1 MSPTILLTHVYLG
14 QVAAH
19 ILSDMLAG
27 PSSAPSTSICLH
39 RPPDSE
45 RIRIWHELENTGWAT
60 SPWRLRWCSETEIYG
75 CGFRQQGLAAIQATS
90 NSYRQQVT
98 LCVFRMYPYHKEV
111 LKVSLFI
118 TIYTYIYM
126 YVWPH
131 SYCVSGI
138 CFVQTLVKFILV
150 KFTEIQQHG
159 CKRKW
164 QDCNSFNDHP
174 RLVSKLRL
182 SP

>member
-60 SPWRLRWCSETEIYG
+60 SPWRLRRRSETEIYG

-98 LCVFRMYPYHKEV
+98 LCVFRMYHKEV
-111 LKVSLFI
+111 LQVSLFI
-118 TIYTYIYM
+118 TIYTHIHICGRTYIHIHI
-126 YVWPH
+126 YVCMSDH
-131 SYCVSGI
+131 IHIV
-138 CFVQTLVKFILV
+138 
-150 KFTEIQQHG
+150 IQA
-159 CKRKW
+159 
-164 QDCNSFNDHP
+164 FALF
-174 RLVSKLRL
+174 RLWLNL
-182 SP
+182 SL